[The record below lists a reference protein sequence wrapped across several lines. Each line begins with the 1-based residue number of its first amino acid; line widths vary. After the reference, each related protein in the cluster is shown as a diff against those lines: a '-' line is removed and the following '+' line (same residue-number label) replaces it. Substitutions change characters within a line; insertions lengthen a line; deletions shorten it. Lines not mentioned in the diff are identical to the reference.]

1 MSLWTFASK
10 LALQRTDWKPD
21 DWMRSH
27 KPNLTVGM
35 RGWSRHV
42 WCWVSSRV
50 IYSRRIIRKIGDNH
64 PVGPRTFSARE
75 HEKHA
80 LQTPRAGAII
90 LADMFEANMQLE
102 YKKTWTSMPSNEAL
116 LLQQTQQRASFA
128 GGTAIQALHS
138 LSSRKA
144 KPSAICTCL
153 SFHAFGFF
161 CAEHMEH
168 VESWSLLWCPRAIQQ
183 QWAQKSDLA
192 QCSKVYCRSVP
203 KKLLAYPTVD
213 GQKAVAPLTYPE
225 KFCRLQPMRWHPGH
239 LQCSSEEG
247 EPGTN
252 AQKPP
257 RATSQHSA
265 SCGWIKS
272 MPPHRH
278 WSAPSLEKFAL
289 NMGMHWSRSCH
300 VICWLLS
307 RVAPP
312 GWNHAWLPVKG
323 ER

>member
-1 MSLWTFASK
+1 M
-10 LALQRTDWKPD
+10 
-21 DWMRSH
+21 
-27 KPNLTVGM
+27 
-35 RGWSRHV
+35 
-42 WCWVSSRV
+42 SSRV

-161 CAEHMEH
+161 
-168 VESWSLLWCPRAIQQ
+168 VRSTWSTWSLGRFCDVQEPYNNNGLKSQTWPNARKSIAGAFQRNYLHTPRLMA
-183 QWAQKSDLA
+183 K
-192 QCSKVYCRSVP
+192 R
-203 KKLLAYPTVD
+203 
-213 GQKAVAPLTYPE
+213 
-225 KFCRLQPMRWHPGH
+225 
-239 LQCSSEEG
+239 
-247 EPGTN
+247 
-252 AQKPP
+252 
-257 RATSQHSA
+257 
-265 SCGWIKS
+265 
-272 MPPHRH
+272 
-278 WSAPSLEKFAL
+278 
-289 NMGMHWSRSCH
+289 
-300 VICWLLS
+300 LS
-307 RVAPP
+307 R
-312 GWNHAWLPVKG
+312 
-323 ER
+323 R